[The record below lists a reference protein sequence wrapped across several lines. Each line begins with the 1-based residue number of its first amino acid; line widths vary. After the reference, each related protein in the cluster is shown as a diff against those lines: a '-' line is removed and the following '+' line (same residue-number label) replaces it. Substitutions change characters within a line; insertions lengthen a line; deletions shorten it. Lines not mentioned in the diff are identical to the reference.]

1 MNLNSAVTEL
11 IQRARWIKAN
21 PEQRGVLS
29 TGQIVEVALIL
40 NQPSWLAEEGFS
52 LVNALDRLT
61 HAELN
66 AVVLASRNLDNCVGN
81 QL

>member
-11 IQRARWIKAN
+11 IQRARWIKVN

-40 NQPSWLAEEGFS
+40 NQPSWLAETGFS
-52 LVNALDRLT
+52 LVATAPLHHQGPPTETR
-61 HAELN
+61 
-66 AVVLASRNLDNCVGN
+66 
-81 QL
+81 